1 MISLAHITQGDAVRN
16 TTLSRTL
23 PGALT
28 KAFISEWIQP
38 QLPGTAESQRLG
50 RPRALPLYPI
60 ASTFSSAWSVTTVP
74 TWSRE
79 QVERFASSSAIRMYT
94 SYSGTRSG
102 CGGGGASSGS
112 VFRRCVLAGT
122 PSLDALMD
130 VPVGVVVGVPAR
142 RAVAREPGVE
152 ARCEQAVR
160 ALLALRRTGCE
171 VVGVFVLRM
180 PRVAL
185 DPVPGHLVRRRR
197 LHQLLPQLQVLERA
211 ALALPAT
218 RLPSLHP
225 LRHSLDHVGRVGHVQ
240 HPGTPP
246 LPADPFEHC
255 DGACER
261 HPVVGRVGRAL
272 VEVPP
277 GDAVAG
283 RRLDQGAVAAR
294 VGRLHPVPEAA
305 LVGDR
310 KSTRLNSSHLVISYA
325 VFCLKKKK
333 N

>member
-28 KAFISEWIQP
+28 RAFISEWIQP

-122 PSLDALMD
+122 PSLDPLID
-130 VPVGVVVGVPAR
+130 VLVGGGVGVPAPP
-142 RAVAREPGVE
+142 AGARQPGRG
-152 ARCEQAVR
+152 APCGPAVR
-160 ALLALRRTGCE
+160 ALPARR
-171 VVGVFVLRM
+171 
-180 PRVAL
+180 
-185 DPVPGHLVRRRR
+185 
-197 LHQLLPQLQVLERA
+197 
-211 ALALPAT
+211 
-218 RLPSLHP
+218 
-225 LRHSLDHVGRVGHVQ
+225 
-240 HPGTPP
+240 PP
-246 LPADPFEHC
+246 
-255 DGACER
+255 
-261 HPVVGRVGRAL
+261 GRA
-272 VEVPP
+272 
-277 GDAVAG
+277 G
-283 RRLDQGAVAAR
+283 
-294 VGRLHPVPEAA
+294 VG
-305 LVGDR
+305 G
-310 KSTRLNSSHLVISYA
+310 
-325 VFCLKKKK
+325 
-333 N
+333 

>member
-16 TTLSRTL
+16 TTLSRRL

-28 KAFISEWIQP
+28 RAFISEWIQP

-74 TWSRE
+74 TWSLE

-142 RAVAREPGVE
+142 RAVGRAPGGE
-152 ARCEQAVR
+152 ARWVHGVTTPAPVR
-160 ALLALRRTGCE
+160 PTG
-171 VVGVFVLRM
+171 VV
-180 PRVAL
+180 
-185 DPVPGHLVRRRR
+185 
-197 LHQLLPQLQVLERA
+197 
-211 ALALPAT
+211 
-218 RLPSLHP
+218 S
-225 LRHSLDHVGRVGHVQ
+225 
-240 HPGTPP
+240 
-246 LPADPFEHC
+246 
-255 DGACER
+255 
-261 HPVVGRVGRAL
+261 VV
-272 VEVPP
+272 
-277 GDAVAG
+277 
-283 RRLDQGAVAAR
+283 
-294 VGRLHPVPEAA
+294 
-305 LVGDR
+305 
-310 KSTRLNSSHLVISYA
+310 
-325 VFCLKKKK
+325 
-333 N
+333 